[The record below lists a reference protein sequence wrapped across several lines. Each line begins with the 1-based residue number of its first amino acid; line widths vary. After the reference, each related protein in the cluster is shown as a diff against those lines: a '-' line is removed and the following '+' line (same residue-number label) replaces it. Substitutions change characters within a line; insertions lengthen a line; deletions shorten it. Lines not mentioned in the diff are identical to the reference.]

1 MERFAGRESIE
12 KLDAAD
18 LDETIA
24 GKRVQSGRF
33 GIEDNFTHQEFVGR
47 RESPAPYCSDVA

>member
-24 GKRVQSGRF
+24 GKRVEPGRF
-33 GIEDNFTHQEFVGR
+33 GIEDNFTHRKFVGR
-47 RESPAPYCSDVA
+47 RESPAPHCSDVA

>member
-1 MERFAGRESIE
+1 VDFQGRFRHVAFRIEITVERFAGRKSVE

-24 GKRVQSGRF
+24 GKRV
-33 GIEDNFTHQEFVGR
+33 
-47 RESPAPYCSDVA
+47 